1 MNKKLKCDCCKKSF
15 KELWKDYR
23 YGKYG
28 NHDKYHVCR
37 RCINLNDLNFF
48 ELMEVKN
55 EWFRNFRT
63 IN

>member
-55 EWFRNFRT
+55 E
-63 IN
+63 